1 MNTID
6 WWNQSTIK
14 GAQNQS
20 IESIKNS
27 RGRYPSID
35 QAEKKSL
42 RRLWKGN
49 QSGLEEGSEWREN
62 KEGGFLAYT
71 TAS

>member
-35 QAEKKSL
+35 QAEKK
-42 RRLWKGN
+42 KFEKT
-49 QSGLEEGSEWREN
+49 LERESIWV
-62 KEGGFLAYT
+62 GGRE
-71 TAS
+71 